1 MPTRI
6 ESLIADLRPLS
17 PSQSIGEVFDWF
29 LIHSDKQA
37 MPVVFERTVV
47 GLVSR
52 AGLLEHVSRLSD
64 PSMSTQPV
72 MACLDTAPVTAKL
85 GQPLGEVAMTIAQNG
100 GKGFQTGVIVT

>member
-64 PSMSTQPV
+64 PSMSTV
-72 MACLDTAPVTAKL
+72 RSNTTGMACLSEWIKNQSNTSP
-85 GQPLGEVAMTIAQNG
+85 
-100 GKGFQTGVIVT
+100 